1 MRLREYNFTK
11 IVILI
16 ISFLLINCSINYS
29 FGIKESNQEQENH
42 ESLLKKVINIIS
54 KWINFAALIFILYFF
69 LVKVMDVPGTFKRI
83 SENIIKGI
91 ASAKESKESAINQME
106 EIKRKLSNLDNE
118 LQQIKEE
125 TMKTLQQE
133 QERIM
138 KEAEAEAKK
147 IREMAHNEIEW
158 RTKEAIKNLKEHT
171 LTLATSISK
180 KIIKTELTEQE
191 HYKLIGYFIKSLKDK
206 K

>member
-1 MRLREYNFTK
+1 MRLQEFRFTK
-11 IVILI
+11 IIVLI
-16 ISFLLINCSINYS
+16 IIFLLINCSINYS
-29 FGIKESNQEQENH
+29 FGIKEYNQEQESH
-42 ESLLKKVINIIS
+42 ESLLRKVINIIS
-54 KWINFAALIFILYFF
+54 KWINFAALIYILYFF
-69 LVKVMDVPGTFKRI
+69 LVKVMDAPGTFKRI
-83 SENIIKGI
+83 TENIVRGI
-91 ASAKESKESAINQME
+91 ASSKESKESAMKQME
-106 EIKRKLSNLDNE
+106 EIKMKLSNLDNE

-138 KEAEAEAKK
+138 AEAEAEAKK

-191 HYKLIGYFIKSLKDK
+191 HYRLIGYFIKSLKDK